1 MYFIIFFAI
10 ILNYIEYLLFIFFA
24 GGRKPMIFQPNQS
37 NTLTQ
42 TKTI

>member
-1 MYFIIFFAI
+1 MYIINFYAI
-10 ILNYIEYLLFIFFA
+10 ILNYIEYLLFNYFA